1 MKFEDFIEEW
11 HNAAPYIIVRT
22 SGSTGK
28 PKEIQLEKEFVKES
42 ARRTNYFFTIS
53 SGSRLHS
60 CVGADFIGGK
70 MMAVRASLAGCD
82 FTWEKPSNRPLGD
95 LSVSDEITLLSVVP
109 SQMIHILDNSDKMP
123 VIRNFLIGGS
133 AITPSLRKRIAE
145 SGLRAFESYGMT
157 ETASHIALRKIE
169 SEEGWFETLP
179 GIEVD
184 LDNRGCI
191 VIRFLSGEIFVTN
204 DMAVLRSSTNFK
216 IKGRYDNV
224 IITGGKKLHPEDL
237 EKRISHLFE
246 SEFLISSEEDEK
258 WGERIILIIE
268 GSPSGRTEKEILS
281 EVSKIVERWEVP
293 KSVKWVDKLP
303 RTPNGKILRSSF
315 LAK

>member
-1 MKFEDFIEEW
+1 MTFEDFIEEW
-11 HNAAPYIIVRT
+11 HNAAPYITVHT

-28 PKEIQLEKEFVKES
+28 PKEIQLKKEFVKES
-42 ARRTNYFFTIS
+42 ARRTNDFFSIY

-82 FTWEKPSNRPLGD
+82 FTWEKPSNRPLGG

-109 SQMIHILDNSDKMP
+109 SQMIHILDNPDKMP
-123 VIRNFLIGGS
+123 LIRNFLIGGS
-133 AITPSLRKRIAE
+133 AITPLLRKRIAE
-145 SGLRAFESYGMT
+145 TGLRAFESYGMT

-179 GIEVD
+179 GIDVE
-184 LDNRGCI
+184 LDSRGCL
-191 VIRFLSGEIFVTN
+191 VIRFLSGETFVTN
-204 DMAVLRSSTNFK
+204 DMAVLRSSSKFK

-237 EKRISHLFE
+237 EKRISSLFE
-246 SEFLISSEEDEK
+246 SDFLISSEEDEK
-258 WGERIILIIE
+258 WGERVILIIE

-303 RTPNGKILRSSF
+303 RTPNGKIIRSPS
-315 LAK
+315 LDT